1 MPVRS
6 GGRWAE
12 LRCGADERDEDC
24 AGLAGAALRG
34 SDLAAGFAAG
44 LGAGL
49 GAGALTAGFFLGAP
63 APMVGGSETRG
74 GRFSAAPPAE
84 RRRVEVFFLPPLAE
98 EEEEEE
104 SEVVRLGRGREVIR
118 VLRDLRGAGGLC
130 LPPGTPGRRCEPGAN
145 GPCVGVLIVVAA
157 PGRYNSDRQ
166 GRISACGRPVGD
178 SYSWSIRADQQA

>member
-1 MPVRS
+1 M
-6 GGRWAE
+6 
-12 LRCGADERDEDC
+12 
-24 AGLAGAALRG
+24 RG
-34 SDLAAGFAAG
+34 SDLGAG
-44 LGAGL
+44 LEAVFGAGL

-118 VLRDLRGAGGLC
+118 VLRDLRVAGGRVCRREHPGAGAN
-130 LPPGTPGRRCEPGAN
+130 PGRTDPVLEIDRSGRAGSIQQRPTGQHFRVWKAGRGLVLLEH
-145 GPCVGVLIVVAA
+145 PC
-157 PGRYNSDRQ
+157 
-166 GRISACGRPVGD
+166 RPAGLT
-178 SYSWSIRADQQA
+178 ST